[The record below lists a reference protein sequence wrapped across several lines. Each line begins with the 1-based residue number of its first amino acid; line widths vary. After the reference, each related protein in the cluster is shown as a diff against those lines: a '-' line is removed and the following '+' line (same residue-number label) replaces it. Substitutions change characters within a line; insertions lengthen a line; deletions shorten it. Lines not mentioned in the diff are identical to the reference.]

1 MNLSRSLMK
10 NWFKNL
16 LFVLFSFV
24 FLGLGVLI
32 AELLIREKG
41 NPLKDPDFLADSP
54 IDTNTLDTTTILPS
68 IDSTQYWKK
77 SSTIALP
84 PPTQKLQKTAYKKP
98 KNVRIITKPNHKKA
112 YLVITGM
119 FRQKANMSREIKKLK
134 AMGYTDAYSFSRLSL
149 NAVSAGH
156 FEKAEAQKVVASLK
170 RKGFQAIVKHQ

>member
-41 NPLKDPDFLADSP
+41 NPLKDPDFLTDNSV
-54 IDTNTLDTTTILPS
+54 DTNTLDTTTILPS

-77 SSTIALP
+77 SSTISLP
-84 PPTQKLQKTAYKKP
+84 PPTQKLQKTVSKKP
-98 KNVRIITKPNHKKA
+98 KIERFIPKSNHKKA

-119 FRQKANMSREIKKLK
+119 FRQKANMNREIKKLK
-134 AMGYTDAYSFSRLSL
+134 AMGYTNAYSFSRLSL

-156 FEKAEAQKVVASLK
+156 FEKAEAQKVVAALK

>member
-1 MNLSRSLMK
+1 MQ

-24 FLGLGVLI
+24 FLGLGVLM

-41 NPLKDPDFLADSP
+41 NPLKDPEFLTNSP
-54 IDTNTLDTTTILPS
+54 VDTNTLDTTTILPS
-68 IDSTQYWKK
+68 IDTSQYWKK

-84 PPTQKLQKTAYKKP
+84 PTTQKLQKTVSKKP
-98 KNVRIITKPNHKKA
+98 KIVRIIPKPNHKKA

-119 FRQKANMSREIKKLK
+119 FRQKANMIREIKKLK
-134 AMGYTDAYSFSRLSL
+134 AMGYKNAYSFSRLSL

-156 FEKAEAQKVVASLK
+156 FEKAEAQKVASALK
-170 RKGFQAIVKHQ
+170 RKGLQAIVKHQ